1 MNADILTAWTWQD
14 YADLGFDTLPLPPGK
29 KKANI
34 KNWQNATPEAMWRDA
49 PPEANIGIRCGGDL
63 HFCALDA
70 DNKKDAQTS
79 GNVTRFLAGLGYLPG
94 DYPLIATP
102 TLLPDGTTG
111 FHCYG
116 TLTGTL
122 PGYSRAWATDF
133 GAGEF
138 RYGCGA
144 YVGAPPSFVTEAGNS
159 YRLLSGDYRQ
169 LPKLD
174 VKDILPLLKNKS
186 TGPQNTPR
194 PPSLS
199 RRHIS
204 RLAWKLFNGHG
215 IERYA
220 SRSEAEQALVCSLV
234 KTGYD
239 FDSIFRLFLSHPCA
253 GKFAELYAA
262 KPENAMRY
270 LRVTFDAAQRFTARE
285 SPGQALARRA
295 ILFANSAEFPVT
307 GRTRENTRAVFVAH
321 ATIAER
327 AGRETY
333 AADCRTLGDVAGV
346 AQSTAATATKRLCAA
361 ELVEAVNPFDA
372 GKPSA
377 APTYRLNTKLIHSF
391 TDGGIECMSL
401 APLAAV
407 ASHDVFRTRGG
418 LGKVGLRLWQALTE
432 HGAQTVDELTDRTG
446 TPRRTVKR
454 SLSLMAR
461 IVDTVTGEVAA
472 VVNFDGEKWRALPA
486 VDFDAVARILG
497 TAGRGQ
503 RQRERHATE
512 RQDRRRDLKPGR
524 AIEHRAE
531 VRKVVE
537 V

>member
-1 MNADILTAWTWQD
+1 MNADTLAAWTWQD
-14 YADLGFDTLPLPPGK
+14 YADLGYDTLPLLPGTK
-29 KKANI
+29 KTDV
-34 KNWQNATPEAMWRDA
+34 KNWQNATPEAMWQNATPDS
-49 PPEANIGIRCGGDL
+49 NIGIRCGGL
-63 HFCALDA
+63 RLCVLDA
-70 DNKKDAQTS
+70 DDKDDPRTS

-94 DYPLIATP
+94 DYPLVATP
-102 TLLPDGTTG
+102 NNGRH
-111 FHCYG
+111 FYA
-116 TLTGTL
+116 TLTGEL
-122 PGYSRAWATDF
+122 PGNFRYWVTDF

-144 YVGAPPSFVTEAGNS
+144 YVGAPPSFVTVTSTA
-159 YRLLSGDYRQ
+159 YVLLDGDYRQ
-169 LPKLD
+169 LPALN
-174 VKDILPLLKNKS
+174 VADILPLLKNKS
-186 TGPQNTPR
+186 TAPQNATR
-194 PPSLS
+194 APSLS

-204 RLAWKLFNGHG
+204 RLAWKLLNGHG
-215 IERYA
+215 PARYA
-220 SRSEAEQALVCSLV
+220 SRSQAEQALVCSLGA
-234 KTGYD
+234 TGHD

-253 GKFAELYAA
+253 GKFAERYAS

-270 LRVTFDAAQRFTARE
+270 LRVTFESAQKFTAQV

-295 ILFANSAEFPVT
+295 ILFASSAEFPVT

-321 ATIAER
+321 AEIALQ
-327 AGRETY
+327 AGRIEY
-333 AADCRTLGDVAGV
+333 AADCRTLGEKAGV
-346 AQSTAATATKRLCAA
+346 HHATAATATKRLIAA
-361 ELVEAVNPFDA
+361 ELVEAVTPFAA

-377 APTYRLNTKLIHSF
+377 ASTYRLNTKLRHSF
-391 TDGGIECMSL
+391 TDGGIECLSL

-472 VVNFDGEKWRALPA
+472 VVECHGEKWRALPA